1 MPKLLILPNIEDIKL
16 FKTGGEDTSNNDEY
30 NKIRENIIA
39 NLLTVGEEYL
49 DDPIWGHDWRMLKEK
64 FLAAI
69 TPLAKMPFHN
79 IKIKQ
84 MGGMSYNYDFLVS
97 FMDQTG
103 AILQSTKLEFKHN
116 NTDVSNLVQF
126 LELYDKDCKAK
137 FNICS
142 VSYAEFYYDN
152 YLDHYLALE
161 DDPIEKPAK
170 DVYLKNVFDIKYK
183 HPFFRLLYEKKGNKT
198 KEKKVVANDSVKRYI
213 ELYNESFQFDKI
225 CEKIKESQT
234 DKVFLLWDCENFHT
248 QVLDV
253 ENVTIQK
260 IQKVDDMYFD
270 VETAEFQY
278 DIRVRIRWANNNG
291 LANPTWKFT
300 FIQK

>member
-1 MPKLLILPNIEDIKL
+1 MKKYLNK
-16 FKTGGEDTSNNDEY
+16 GRY
-30 NKIRENIIA
+30 N
-39 NLLTVGEEYL
+39 
-49 DDPIWGHDWRMLKEK
+49 
-64 FLAAI
+64 
-69 TPLAKMPFHN
+69 
-79 IKIKQ
+79 
-84 MGGMSYNYDFLVS
+84 
-97 FMDQTG
+97 
-103 AILQSTKLEFKHN
+103 
-116 NTDVSNLVQF
+116 
-126 LELYDKDCKAK
+126 
-137 FNICS
+137 
-142 VSYAEFYYDN
+142 
-152 YLDHYLALE
+152 
-161 DDPIEKPAK
+161 
-170 DVYLKNVFDIKYK
+170 LKNVPPQFTLGKG
-183 HPFFRLLYEKKGNKT
+183 HVSFFYDKLGYL
-198 KEKKVVANDSVKRYI
+198 KERYI
-213 ELYNESFQFDKI
+213 EVYNESFQIDKI